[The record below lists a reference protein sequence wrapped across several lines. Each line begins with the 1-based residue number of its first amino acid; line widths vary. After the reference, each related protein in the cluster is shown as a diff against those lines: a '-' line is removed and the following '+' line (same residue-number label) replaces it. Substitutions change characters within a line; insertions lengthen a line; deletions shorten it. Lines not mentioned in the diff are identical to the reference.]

1 MGHRRRML
9 ASIDSNLKQKL
20 DENKRHSSNQN
31 YSGTVGKNGG
41 LKITSV
47 SSSPYNSVFSSK
59 TNNNPTNSLENLKN
73 SISATSF
80 YSSPIKSVKF
90 ADELKEKPE
99 QTQPAVMASPETSG
113 NEKSNDIDQ
122 QGIVCCTNNSNQLPA
137 SNSSPILVDSIFDS
151 TIEPI
156 YSSYSSCLSKEDQ
169 RISPKTIWKND
180 PKLLIRSSCNFVVQV
195 RRLSIRSLKKIFKN
209 YLNLSIWVLQLL
221 LK

>member
-1 MGHRRRML
+1 
-9 ASIDSNLKQKL
+9 
-20 DENKRHSSNQN
+20 
-31 YSGTVGKNGG
+31 
-41 LKITSV
+41 
-47 SSSPYNSVFSSK
+47 
-59 TNNNPTNSLENLKN
+59 
-73 SISATSF
+73 
-80 YSSPIKSVKF
+80 
-90 ADELKEKPE
+90 
-99 QTQPAVMASPETSG
+99 MASPETSG